1 MKRPLTLEFIQSR
14 RNRQW
19 RWRIKGGNGEI
30 VGHGEC
36 HPTKAKAKRS
46 IDNVLAAI
54 ASGRVK
60 NK

>member
-1 MKRPLTLEFIQSR
+1 MPRPMTIELIQSR

-36 HPTKAKAKRS
+36 HPTAAKARRS
-46 IDNVLAAI
+46 VETMIDAI
-54 ASGRVK
+54 AAGRIRRK
-60 NK
+60 